1 MKRVFSIGLMVVALS
16 AAVPLLAQAQGKGI
30 GVGVGAGGKGN
41 VGVQVPGANVGVKT
55 DTDVQVKGAGK
66 VKDVGQSQSSKSEPK
81 TLDLGSRI
89 ESNTALAT
97 KVKPMLPEG
106 TTLSQAAAGFKNQ
119 GQLIA
124 ALHVSQ
130 NLNIPF
136 DQLKAKMTGSESM
149 ALGSA
154 IHVLKPELSQAKANE
169 EAKKAEKEAKE
180 TERTDKK

>member
-16 AAVPLLAQAQGKGI
+16 AAVPLLAQAQGEGI

-41 VGVQVPGANVGVKT
+41 AGVQVPGAKVGKT

-149 ALGSA
+149 SLGAA
-154 IHVLKPELSQAKANE
+154 IHAFKPELSQAKANE